1 MMVLF
6 KKNHLKKKAFTELRT
21 LSTVIKPEMFYG
33 DVCFGDFKFSDGN
46 EPLYPETETQ
56 IYKCALAVLEYI
68 ECLAKITVFQE
79 GICGTIFEVL
89 RKDILWIDDSCPCLI
104 PGHYDAGTIAE
115 AISEIIVDSCKG
127 IWVDWEHFSG
137 SSSYPIQSP
146 LADASPMQYFH
157 FTSAEGGLKWKG
169 EYGKQR
175 KELLSFL
182 IKSLKEKV

>member
-1 MMVLF
+1 MMILF

-21 LSTVIKPEMFYG
+21 LSTMIKPEMFDDG
-33 DVCFGDFKFSDGN
+33 DVRFGDFKYES
-46 EPLYPETETQ
+46 LYSETEAQ
-56 IYKCALAVLEYI
+56 ICKCALSVLEYI
-68 ECLAKITVFQE
+68 ELLTKKDRSFQE

-89 RKDILWIDDSCPCLI
+89 RKDILWVDDSCQCLI
-104 PGHYDAGTIAE
+104 PRRYDASVIAE
-115 AISEIIVDSCKG
+115 SISEIIVNICKK

-137 SSSYPIQSP
+137 SSYYPIQSP